1 MRLAIKV
8 STGKNKFHIKQEK
21 EQILVDVK
29 SNPESGKANLE
40 IIKEFKKLF
49 KKEVRIVLGQKNR
62 HKIIEIDFLEKEDLN
77 KILNKLN

>member
-1 MRLAIKV
+1 MKLEIKV

-29 SNPESGKANLE
+29 SSPTNGKANLE

-49 KKEVRIVLGQKNR
+49 KKETRIVLGHKSR
-62 HKIIEIDFLEKEDLN
+62 RKIIEIDFLEKKDL
-77 KILNKLN
+77 KEILNKQI